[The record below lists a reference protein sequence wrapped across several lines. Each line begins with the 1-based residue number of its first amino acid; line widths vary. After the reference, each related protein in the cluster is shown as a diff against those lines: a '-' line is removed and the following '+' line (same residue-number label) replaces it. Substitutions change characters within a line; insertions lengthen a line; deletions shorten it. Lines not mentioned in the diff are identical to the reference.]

1 MKAFRGPKVW
11 LWRWRRNPLK
21 RRADTLEAWVLLGAW
36 LLTLVAGVLAGLAAA
51 RSVEG
56 GLARERSEWHPVVAH
71 VVEKAPGR
79 SASGSGTG
87 SESGSGSGS
96 GSGASGGERV
106 WARVGWSVDDGSV
119 HTGQARVP
127 AGSRAG
133 TPVTVWTDPQGH
145 LVTRPATASEAHLR
159 SALIGG
165 LVGLSAAA
173 VPFVAGLVAR
183 GRLERRRMDRWDAE
197 WSRLGPQ
204 WGRMT
209 G

>member
-1 MKAFRGPKVW
+1 MPLKAFRGPKVW

-21 RRADTLEAWVLLGAW
+21 RRADTMEAWVLLGAW
-36 LLTLVAGVLAGLAAA
+36 LLTLLAGVFAGVAAA
-51 RSVEG
+51 RSVED
-56 GLARERSEWHPVVAH
+56 GLARERVEWHPVVAH
-71 VVEKAPGR
+71 VLDKAPG
-79 SASGSGTG
+79 SADAKSGSSGS
-87 SESGSGSGS
+87 SESSKSS
-96 GSGASGGERV
+96 DSSNGERV
-106 WARVGWSVDDGSV
+106 WARVGWTVADGSA
-119 HTGQARVP
+119 HSGQARVP
-127 AGSRAG
+127 AGSRVG
-133 TPVTVWTDPQGH
+133 TPVTVWTDLQGH
-145 LVTRPATASEAHLR
+145 LVTRPVTTSEAHLR

-197 WSRLGPQ
+197 WARLGPQ

>member
-1 MKAFRGPKVW
+1 MPLKAFRGPKVW

-36 LLTLVAGVLAGLAAA
+36 LFTLLAGVLAGLAAA

-56 GLARERSEWHPVVAH
+56 GLARERVEWHPVVAH
-71 VVEKAPGR
+71 VVEQAPGR
-79 SASGSGTG
+79 TG
-87 SESGSGSGS
+87 SESESGS
-96 GSGASGGERV
+96 SGGERV
-106 WARVGWSVDDGSV
+106 WARVGWTVDNGSV

-127 AGSRAG
+127 AGSKAG

-159 SALIGG
+159 SALIGS

>member
-1 MKAFRGPKVW
+1 MPLKAFRGPKVW
-11 LWRWRRNPLK
+11 LWRWRSNPLK
-21 RRADTLEAWVLLGAW
+21 RRADTVEAWVLLGAW
-36 LLTLVAGVLAGLAAA
+36 LFTFLAGVLAGLAAA
-51 RSVEG
+51 RSVED
-56 GLARERSEWHPVVAH
+56 GLARERVEWHPVVAH
-71 VVEKAPGR
+71 VVDKAPGV
-79 SASGSGTG
+79 
-87 SESGSGSGS
+87 
-96 GSGASGGERV
+96 SGAHSQTPGGERV
-106 WARVGWSVDDGSV
+106 WARVGWTVADGSA
-119 HTGQARVP
+119 HSGQARVA
-127 AGSRAG
+127 AGSKAG

-173 VPFVAGLVAR
+173 VPLVAGLVVR

-197 WSRLGPQ
+197 WARLGPQ

>member
-21 RRADTLEAWVLLGAW
+21 RRADTMEAWVLLGAW
-36 LLTLVAGVLAGLAAA
+36 LLTLLAGVFAGLAAA
-51 RSVEG
+51 RSVED
-56 GLARERSEWHPVVAH
+56 GLARERVEWHPVVAH
-71 VVEKAPGR
+71 VLDKAPGSAVSKSGS
-79 SASGSGTG
+79 SASSD
-87 SESGSGSGS
+87 SSDSSN
-96 GSGASGGERV
+96 GERV
-106 WARVGWSVDDGSV
+106 WARVGWTVAGSA
-119 HTGQARVP
+119 HSGQARVP
-127 AGSRAG
+127 AGSKVG
-133 TPVTVWTDPQGH
+133 TPVTVWTDLQGH
-145 LVTRPATASEAHLR
+145 LVTRPAGASEAHVR

-197 WSRLGPQ
+197 WARLGPQ
-204 WGRMT
+204 WGRTT